1 MPSLAGSEQR
11 EATGRHAFLVAAGIL
26 LSRMFGLLRQLFFNH
41 YFQLTDAADAF
52 TTAFRIPNFL
62 QNLLGEGVLSASF
75 IPVYARLLKQ
85 DDEAESGRVAGAV
98 GAILALALAALVL
111 VGELAAQPLTDVVAM
126 GFHGAKREL
135 TVRLVRILFPGAA
148 FLVMGAWCLGIL
160 NSHRKFFLSYTAP
173 VVWSLAMIA
182 TLVVYGGRRDLNQ
195 LAVLFAWGSVVGS
208 VLLFAIQL
216 PNVLRL
222 VKRLRVAPDTR
233 SPNVRE
239 VIRNFGPVF
248 VSRGVVQ
255 ISAYVDA
262 WLATLLGTGAASGIF
277 SAQIIYML
285 PVSLFGMSVSAAEL
299 PAMSSAIG
307 SEAETAAYLR
317 RRLAAGLRRIAF
329 FVVPSAMAFL
339 TLGGVIGGTLAFR
352 HADSQYVWRILVG
365 SAVGLLA
372 STMGRLYS
380 STYYAM
386 RDTRTP
392 LRYAVIRVALTTGLG
407 YLCAMHVPAWLG
419 VDRSWGVM
427 GLTAS
432 AGVAGWV
439 EFALLRRTLNARIGV
454 TGLPVVF
461 TAKLWTCAAAAAGV
475 AWLVKG
481 AAGSAHPIPMG
492 IVVLGVY
499 GAAYFAAAF
508 AAGVPECRDLVR
520 RFIP

>member
-1 MPSLAGSEQR
+1 MPSLAASEQR
-11 EATGRHAFLVAAGIL
+11 ESTGRHAFYVAAGIL
-26 LSRMFGLLRQLFFNH
+26 LSRLFGLLRQLIFNH

-85 DDEAESGRVAGAV
+85 GDEQESGRVAGAV

-111 VGELAAQPLTDVVAM
+111 LGELAARPLTDVVAM

-135 TVRLVRILFPGAA
+135 TIRLVRILFPGAA

-160 NSHRKFFLSYTAP
+160 NSHRKFFLSYSAP

-182 TLVVYGGRRDLNQ
+182 TLLVYGRRDLDQ
-195 LAVLFAWGSVVGS
+195 LAVLLAWGSVVGS
-208 VLLFAIQL
+208 VLLFAMQL

-222 VKRLRVAPDTR
+222 VKRLRMAPDTG

-239 VIRNFGPVF
+239 VMRNFGPVF
-248 VSRGVVQ
+248 ISRGVVQ

-262 WLATLLGTGAASGIF
+262 WLATLLGKGAASGIF

-285 PVSLFGMSVSAAEL
+285 PVSLFGMAVSAAEL
-299 PAMSSAIG
+299 PAMSSATG
-307 SEAETAAYLR
+307 SDAEMAAYLR
-317 RRLAAGLRRIAF
+317 RRLDAGLRRIAF
-329 FVVPSAMAFL
+329 LVVPSALAFL
-339 TLGGVIGGTLAFR
+339 VLGGVIAGTLAFR
-352 HADSQYVWRILVG
+352 LKDSQYVWRILAG

-392 LRYAVIRVALTTGLG
+392 LRYAVIRVALTTVLG
-407 YLCAMHVPAWLG
+407 YLCALHVPRWLG
-419 VDRSWGVM
+419 IDPSWGVT

-454 TGLPVVF
+454 TGLHAGF
-461 TAKLWTCAAAAAGV
+461 TSKLWLCAAIAAAAA
-475 AWLVKG
+475 WLAKG
-481 AAGSAHPIPMG
+481 ALGTGHPIPFG
-492 IVVLGVY
+492 VAILGVY
-499 GAAYFAAAF
+499 GLAYFAAAY
-508 AAGVPECRDLVR
+508 AMRIPECREALR
-520 RFIP
+520 RVGG